1 MKKIIIAMAVI
12 GAFSLVTAQDYDS
25 YSESFVPAVTISG
38 EGGADARAW
47 LDTENG
53 YADDQAN
60 IYNNTEMDSRAY
72 AKLNVNY
79 EGESSDTEI
88 KLNFDSKTLKSNP
101 EDIVEELT
109 ARGYFGNWTV
119 EGGKMKVVWG
129 KGDKLHVLDNFNAN
143 NYTDFIFPD
152 YVDRRLSEVMFRVAY
167 NVPNESNLRLEA
179 VVTPMMTADRF
190 ATSGILVPYAQQK
203 LTDTVTSI
211 VKNNTIYALNQDLSG
226 GAITLSGFDA
236 INNASS
242 FSSDDLYENNIK
254 SLKYAQGGAKV
265 SGSLGSLDWGF
276 SYYYG
281 HYKQPSANL
290 EKYISSITSGATSY
304 ATANQTAVATEY
316 ASEITE
322 KVTALMTSGAATD
335 LTTAQA
341 LAYQAVVK
349 EHAAEWA
356 TQGRFSVELPSLDY
370 DRLQVFGFEFA
381 KILWKFN
388 CRGEFA
394 YNLTEDVA
402 GDNPWVKNNSL
413 AWVGGFDIDLPI
425 HNLNINVQ
433 ETGTYILKNDKIEDG
448 AFKAYDVD
456 YNSDG
461 NYCIN
466 KVVLNVSDKWINEKL
481 STECMVIYGIEN
493 EEWCVQPKIE
503 YNVVDGF
510 TVTAKGAY
518 LYSKNENGE
527 FYNFTADSTK
537 NHSKAFAQLSVKYA
551 F

>member
-1 MKKIIIAMAVI
+1 MKKIIIAMAVA

-25 YSESFVPAVTISG
+25 YSESFVPSVTLSG

-53 YADDQAN
+53 YADDRAN
-60 IYNNTEMDSRAY
+60 ICNNTEMDSRAY

-101 EDIVEELT
+101 EDIVEELI

-152 YVDRRLSEVMFRVAY
+152 YVDRRLGEVMFRIAY
-167 NVPNESNLRLEA
+167 NVPNESNFRVEA

-190 ATSGILVPYAQQK
+190 ATSGTLVPYAQQK

-211 VKNNTIYALNQDLSG
+211 VKNNTIYALNQDLNN

-236 INNASS
+236 INSASS
-242 FSSDDLYENNIK
+242 FSSDDLYENSIK
-254 SLKYAQGGAKV
+254 SLKYAQGGAKM
-265 SGSLGSLDWGF
+265 SGSLGSLDWGL

-290 EKYISSITSGATSY
+290 EKYITSLVTAAAKEHSTEVAALAAQLIANGYDATT
-304 ATANQTAVATEY
+304 ATTLAAKKIGSEY
-316 ASEITE
+316 AST
-322 KVTALMTSGAATD
+322 
-335 LTTAQA
+335 LTHDGTYE
-341 LAYQAVVK
+341 L
-349 EHAAEWA
+349 
-356 TQGRFSVELPSLDY
+356 ELPSLDY

-394 YNLTEDVA
+394 YNLTEDIA

-518 LYSKNENGE
+518 IYSKNENGE

-537 NHSKAFAQLSVKYA
+537 NHSKAFAQVSVKYA

>member
-1 MKKIIIAMAVI
+1 MKKIIIAMAVA

-25 YSESFVPAVTISG
+25 YSESFVPSVTLSG

-53 YADDQAN
+53 YADDRAN
-60 IYNNTEMDSRAY
+60 ICNNTEMDSRAY

-101 EDIVEELT
+101 EDIVEELI

-152 YVDRRLSEVMFRVAY
+152 YVDRRLGEVMFRIAY
-167 NVPNESNLRLEA
+167 NVPNESNLRVEA
-179 VVTPMMTADRF
+179 IVTPMMTADRF
-190 ATSGILVPYAQQK
+190 ATSGTLVPYAQQK

-211 VKNNTIYALNQDLSG
+211 VKNNTIYALNQDLNN

-236 INNASS
+236 INSASS
-242 FSSDDLYENNIK
+242 FSSDDLYENSIK
-254 SLKYAQGGAKV
+254 SLKYAQGGAKM
-265 SGSLGSLDWGF
+265 SGSLGSLDWGL

-290 EKYISSITSGATSY
+290 EKYITSLVTAAAKEHSTEVAALAAQLIANGYDATT
-304 ATANQTAVATEY
+304 ATTLAAKKIGSEY
-316 ASEITE
+316 AST
-322 KVTALMTSGAATD
+322 
-335 LTTAQA
+335 LTHDGTYE
-341 LAYQAVVK
+341 L
-349 EHAAEWA
+349 
-356 TQGRFSVELPSLDY
+356 ELPSLDY

-394 YNLTEDVA
+394 YNLTEDIA

>member
-1 MKKIIIAMAVI
+1 MKKIIIAMAVA

-25 YSESFVPAVTISG
+25 YSESFVPSVTLSG

-53 YADDQAN
+53 YADDRAN
-60 IYNNTEMDSRAY
+60 ICNNTEMDSRAY

-167 NVPNESNLRLEA
+167 NVPNESNFRVEA

-190 ATSGILVPYAQQK
+190 ATSGTLVPYAQQK

-211 VKNNTIYALNQDLSG
+211 VKNNTIYALNQDLNN

-236 INNASS
+236 INSASS
-242 FSSDDLYENNIK
+242 FSSDDLYENSIK
-254 SLKYAQGGAKV
+254 SLKYAQGGAKM
-265 SGSLGSLDWGF
+265 SGSLGSLDWGL

-290 EKYISSITSGATSY
+290 EKYITSLVTAAAKEHSTEVAALAAQLIANGYDATT
-304 ATANQTAVATEY
+304 ATTLAAKKIGSEY
-316 ASEITE
+316 AST
-322 KVTALMTSGAATD
+322 
-335 LTTAQA
+335 LTHDGTYE
-341 LAYQAVVK
+341 L
-349 EHAAEWA
+349 
-356 TQGRFSVELPSLDY
+356 ELPSLDY

-394 YNLTEDVA
+394 YNLTEDIA

-518 LYSKNENGE
+518 IYSKNENGE

-537 NHSKAFAQLSVKYA
+537 NHSKAFAQVSVKYA

>member
-1 MKKIIIAMAVI
+1 MKKFIIAMAVA

-25 YSESFVPAVTISG
+25 YSESFVPSVTLSG

-53 YADDQAN
+53 YADDRAN
-60 IYNNTEMDSRAY
+60 ICNNTEMDSRAY

-167 NVPNESNLRLEA
+167 NVPNESNLRVEA
-179 VVTPMMTADRF
+179 IVTPMMTADRF
-190 ATSGILVPYAQQK
+190 ATSGTLVPYAQQE

-236 INNASS
+236 INSASS

-265 SGSLGSLDWGF
+265 SGSLGSLDWGL

-290 EKYISSITSGATSY
+290 EKYISSITTGATSY

-316 ASEITE
+316 ASEITA
-322 KVTALMTSGAATD
+322 KATALMTSGAAAD
-335 LTTAQA
+335 LTTAQT
-341 LAYQAVVK
+341 LAYQDVVK

-370 DRLQVFGFEFA
+370 DRLQVFGVEFA

-510 TVTAKGAY
+510 TVTAKGAC

>member
-1 MKKIIIAMAVI
+1 MKKIIIAMAVA

-25 YSESFVPAVTISG
+25 YSESFVPSVTLSG

-53 YADDQAN
+53 YADDRAN
-60 IYNNTEMDSRAY
+60 ICNNTEMDSRAY

-152 YVDRRLSEVMFRVAY
+152 YVDRRLGEVMFRIAY
-167 NVPNESNLRLEA
+167 NVPNESNLRVEA
-179 VVTPMMTADRF
+179 IVTPMMTADRF
-190 ATSGILVPYAQQK
+190 ATSGTLVPYAQQK

-236 INNASS
+236 INSASS
-242 FSSDDLYENNIK
+242 FSSDDLYENSIK
-254 SLKYAQGGAKV
+254 SLKYAQGGAKM
-265 SGSLGSLDWGF
+265 SGSLGSLDWGL

-290 EKYISSITSGATSY
+290 EKYITSLVTAAAKEHSTEVAALAAQLIANGYDATT
-304 ATANQTAVATEY
+304 ATTLAAKKIGSEY
-316 ASEITE
+316 AST
-322 KVTALMTSGAATD
+322 
-335 LTTAQA
+335 LTHDGTYE
-341 LAYQAVVK
+341 L
-349 EHAAEWA
+349 
-356 TQGRFSVELPSLDY
+356 ELPSLDY

-394 YNLTEDVA
+394 YNLTEDIA

-518 LYSKNENGE
+518 IYSKNENGE

>member
-1 MKKIIIAMAVI
+1 MKKIIIAMAVA

-25 YSESFVPAVTISG
+25 YSESFVPSVTLSG

-53 YADDQAN
+53 YADDRAN
-60 IYNNTEMDSRAY
+60 ICNNTEMDSRAY

-129 KGDKLHVLDNFNAN
+129 KGDKLHVFDNFNAN

-167 NVPNESNLRLEA
+167 NVPNESNLRVEA
-179 VVTPMMTADRF
+179 IVTPMMTADRF
-190 ATSGILVPYAQQK
+190 ATSGTLVPYAQQK

-236 INNASS
+236 INSASS
-242 FSSDDLYENNIK
+242 FSSDDLYENSIK

-265 SGSLGSLDWGF
+265 SGSLGSLDWGL

-290 EKYISSITSGATSY
+290 EKYITSLVTAAAKEHSTEVAALAAQLIANGYDATT
-304 ATANQTAVATEY
+304 ATTLAAKKIGSEY
-316 ASEITE
+316 AST
-322 KVTALMTSGAATD
+322 
-335 LTTAQA
+335 
-341 LAYQAVVK
+341 LAHDGTY
-349 EHAAEWA
+349 EL
-356 TQGRFSVELPSLDY
+356 ELPSLDY

-413 AWVGGFDIDLPI
+413 TWVGGFDIDLPI

-433 ETGTYILKNDKIEDG
+433 ETGTYILKNNKIEDG

>member
-1 MKKIIIAMAVI
+1 MKKIIIAMAVA

-25 YSESFVPAVTISG
+25 YSESFVPSVTLSG

-53 YADDQAN
+53 YADDRAN
-60 IYNNTEMDSRAY
+60 ICNNTEMDSRAY

-101 EDIVEELT
+101 EDIVEELI

-152 YVDRRLSEVMFRVAY
+152 YVDRRLGEVMFRIAY
-167 NVPNESNLRLEA
+167 NVPNESNFRVEA

-190 ATSGILVPYAQQK
+190 ATSGTLVPYAQQK

-211 VKNNTIYALNQDLSG
+211 VKNNTIYALNQDLNN

-236 INNASS
+236 INSASS
-242 FSSDDLYENNIK
+242 FSSDDLYENSIK
-254 SLKYAQGGAKV
+254 SLKYAQGGAKM
-265 SGSLGSLDWGF
+265 SGSLGSLDWGL

-290 EKYISSITSGATSY
+290 EKYITSLVTAAAKEHSTEVAALAAQLIANGYDATT
-304 ATANQTAVATEY
+304 ATTLAAKKIGSEY
-316 ASEITE
+316 AST
-322 KVTALMTSGAATD
+322 
-335 LTTAQA
+335 LTHDGTYE
-341 LAYQAVVK
+341 L
-349 EHAAEWA
+349 
-356 TQGRFSVELPSLDY
+356 ELPSLDY

-394 YNLTEDVA
+394 YNLTEDIA

-518 LYSKNENGE
+518 IYSKNENGE

>member
-1 MKKIIIAMAVI
+1 MKKIIIAMAVA

-25 YSESFVPAVTISG
+25 YSESFVPSVTLSG

-53 YADDQAN
+53 YADDRAN
-60 IYNNTEMDSRAY
+60 ICNNTEMDSRAY

-101 EDIVEELT
+101 EDIVEELI

-152 YVDRRLSEVMFRVAY
+152 YVDRRLGEVMFRIAY
-167 NVPNESNLRLEA
+167 NVPNESNFRVEA

-190 ATSGILVPYAQQK
+190 ATSGTLVPYAQQK

-211 VKNNTIYALNQDLSG
+211 VKNNTIYALNQDLNN

-236 INNASS
+236 INSASS
-242 FSSDDLYENNIK
+242 FSSDDLYENSIK
-254 SLKYAQGGAKV
+254 SLKYAQGGAKM
-265 SGSLGSLDWGF
+265 SGSLGSLDWGL

-290 EKYISSITSGATSY
+290 EKYITSLVTAAAKEHSTEVAALAAQLIANGYDATT
-304 ATANQTAVATEY
+304 ATTLASKKIGSEY
-316 ASEITE
+316 AST
-322 KVTALMTSGAATD
+322 
-335 LTTAQA
+335 LTHDGTYE
-341 LAYQAVVK
+341 L
-349 EHAAEWA
+349 
-356 TQGRFSVELPSLDY
+356 ELPSLDY

-394 YNLTEDVA
+394 YNLTEDIA

-518 LYSKNENGE
+518 IYSKNENGE

>member
-1 MKKIIIAMAVI
+1 MAVI

-226 GAITLSGFDA
+226 GAITLSG
-236 INNASS
+236 
-242 FSSDDLYENNIK
+242 
-254 SLKYAQGGAKV
+254 
-265 SGSLGSLDWGF
+265 
-276 SYYYG
+276 
-281 HYKQPSANL
+281 
-290 EKYISSITSGATSY
+290 
-304 ATANQTAVATEY
+304 
-316 ASEITE
+316 
-322 KVTALMTSGAATD
+322 LM
-335 LTTAQA
+335 Q
-341 LAYQAVVK
+341 
-349 EHAAEWA
+349 
-356 TQGRFSVELPSLDY
+356 
-370 DRLQVFGFEFA
+370 
-381 KILWKFN
+381 
-388 CRGEFA
+388 
-394 YNLTEDVA
+394 
-402 GDNPWVKNNSL
+402 
-413 AWVGGFDIDLPI
+413 
-425 HNLNINVQ
+425 
-433 ETGTYILKNDKIEDG
+433 
-448 AFKAYDVD
+448 
-456 YNSDG
+456 
-461 NYCIN
+461 
-466 KVVLNVSDKWINEKL
+466 
-481 STECMVIYGIEN
+481 
-493 EEWCVQPKIE
+493 
-503 YNVVDGF
+503 
-510 TVTAKGAY
+510 
-518 LYSKNENGE
+518 
-527 FYNFTADSTK
+527 
-537 NHSKAFAQLSVKYA
+537 
-551 F
+551 